1 MGYFNLEE
9 IIIENKRSKKLNE
22 VKKFLLEQGLTFDG
36 NIEYTVALYDN
47 NKIVATGSFEGR
59 ILKCIAVDD
68 SYKGMG
74 ISNTIISYLI
84 SEQYRRGNSH
94 LFVYTKPKNYRIF
107 LDLGFY
113 KIAEVPNKVT
123 LLENDP
129 TGIKKFI
136 NKIKSKKVDGDV
148 ISSIVVNCNPFTLG
162 HKYLIEKASRESD
175 IVHVFV
181 VSEDKSV
188 FPSDVRYKLVE
199 EGLRHLKNVILHKC
213 EDYIISSATFPSY
226 FMKKQNEAVKT
237 HCLLDIEIFMKYIV
251 PALGINK
258 RYVGEEPLCEV
269 TKTYN
274 DTMKE
279 MLPKCKV
286 EVIEVP
292 RIEIGGNIT
301 SASKIR
307 QLIKQN
313 KLLEVRS
320 LVPVTTYN
328 FLMSKEGRTI
338 TGRI

>member
-1 MGYFNLEE
+1 MEYFNFDQ
-9 IIIENKRSKKLNE
+9 IIIENNNSKKLNE
-22 VKKFLLEQGLTFDG
+22 VKKFLLEQGLRFDG

-47 NKIVATGSFEGR
+47 NKIIATGSFEGR

-74 ISNTIISYLI
+74 ISNTIISNLI
-84 SEQYRRGNSH
+84 SEQYRRGNSQ

-107 LDLGFY
+107 TDLGFY
-113 KIAEVPNKVT
+113 KIAEVPNKVV
-123 LLENDP
+123 LLENNP
-129 TGIKKFI
+129 CGIRNFVD
-136 NKIKSKKVDGDV
+136 KIKNKKVNGNV
-148 ISSIVVNCNPFTLG
+148 ISSVVVNCNPFTLG

-188 FPSDVRYKLVE
+188 FPSEVRYKLVE
-199 EGLRHLKNVILHKC
+199 QGLRHLNNVILHKS
-213 EDYIISSATFPSY
+213 EEYIISSATFPSY

-237 HCLLDIEIFMKYIV
+237 HSLLDIEIFMKYIV
-251 PALGINK
+251 PVLGINR

-279 MLPKCKV
+279 MLPQCNV

-292 RIEIGGNIT
+292 RITIGENIT
-301 SASKIR
+301 SASRVRK
-307 QLIKQN
+307 LIKEE
-313 KLLEVRS
+313 KFLEVKS
-320 LVPVTTYN
+320 LVPDTTYK
-328 FLMSKEGRTI
+328 FLTSIEARTI
-338 TGRI
+338 IGRI